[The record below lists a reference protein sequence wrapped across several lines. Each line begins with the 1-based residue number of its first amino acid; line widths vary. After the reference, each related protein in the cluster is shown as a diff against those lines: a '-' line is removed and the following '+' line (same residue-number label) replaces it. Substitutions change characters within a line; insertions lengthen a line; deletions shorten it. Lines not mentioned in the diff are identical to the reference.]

1 MRPAGRAPRALVQ
14 ALLAV
19 LVLVLCSAAAVAV
32 ARVRKVFRKESR
44 WAAAASSAAP
54 CGWAPPALGCPQSE
68 RPPGA
73 PPAVWVAGGFQT
85 EVADFFLA
93 AASAM
98 VGAVL
103 KKGPTPTFPGVAPA
117 QVAVMGSAAHP
128 LLACSFVSG
137 GTRFVVFR
145 GTSSLSDLYAIDMS
159 LGPAGG
165 APAATLG
172 GVFWALAGSLV
183 GRPGARPAFPQTEA
197 LFGATRAR
205 VHAGF
210 WGAYVGLVRPPL
222 VALLARDPPEVVRV
236 CVGGHSMGGSLSQLC
251 AADLATAGEAPRR
264 PVALY
269 ACASTRVG
277 DAAFARLVGGAP
289 GLRAFNVKNTED
301 PVPDSIPP
309 VLPDF
314 SSPADGAMLEYV
326 TSGEVV
332 SITAHAPT
340 LELCHFTPT
349 YRAGLAARAARV
361 AQAAPPGPQ
370 N

>member
-1 MRPAGRAPRALVQ
+1 MRPAGGAPRALTQ

-19 LVLVLCSAAAVAV
+19 LALVLCAAAAVAV
-32 ARVRKVFRKESR
+32 ARARKIFRKESR
-44 WAAAASSAAP
+44 WAAAASSPAP
-54 CGWAPPALGCPQSE
+54 CGWTPPALGCAQYE
-68 RPPGA
+68 QPPGA

-93 AASAM
+93 ASSAM
-98 VGAVL
+98 VGAVRE
-103 KKGPTPTFPGVAPA
+103 KGPAPAFPGVSPA
-117 QVAVMGSAAHP
+117 QVAGMGGGAHP

-137 GTRFVVFR
+137 GTRFVAFR
-145 GTSSLSDLYAIDMS
+145 GTGSLADLSAIDMS
-159 LGPAGG
+159 LDLAGG

-172 GVFWALAGSLV
+172 GVLRALAGSLA
-183 GRPGARPAFPQTEA
+183 GQSGARPALPQTEA

-210 WGAYVGLVRPPL
+210 WGAYVGLVRPRL
-222 VALLARDPPEVVRV
+222 VALLARDPPGVVRV
-236 CVGGHSMGGSLSQLC
+236 CVGGHSMGGSLAQLC
-251 AADLATAGEAPRR
+251 AADLATAGGAPRR

-277 DAAFARLVGGAP
+277 DAAFAGLVGGTP
-289 GLRAFNVKNTED
+289 GLRAFNVMNTED

-326 TSGEVV
+326 TSGEVI

-349 YRAGLAARAARV
+349 YRAGLAARAAL
-361 AQAAPPGPQ
+361 AAPPGPQ